1 MTVHLIRHAHAGR
14 RSEWVGDDS
23 LRPLSERG
31 VGQALALV
39 TDLADV
45 TVGRVLSSPY
55 LRCVQTVEPLAQ
67 ANGVAIESSDALAEG
82 MDGDAAYDLLATLDA
97 VDGAIC
103 SHGDVLPSLLRRLVV
118 NGMEIDGPLLTQK
131 GSMWIVEFADGRP
144 RSGRYLPP
152 IDRR

>member
-55 LRCVQTVEPLAQ
+55 LRCVQTVEPLAE
-67 ANGVAIESSDALAEG
+67 ANGVAVEPSDALAEG
-82 MDGDAAYDLLATLDA
+82 VDGDAAYDLLATLDV

-131 GSMWIVEFADGRP
+131 GSMWIVEFVDGRP
-144 RSGRYLPP
+144 RTGRYLPP